1 MFKGKNVLITGCN
14 RGIGKTLVLKFL
26 EKNANV
32 ICCVRKIDNQF
43 KDFIDSI
50 KKKKLKIIKVLEFD
64 LEDEKKM
71 TEQIKSL
78 YSEKINIDI
87 LINNAATPQG
97 SILEM
102 TSISM
107 VKKIFE
113 INFFSQIKIIQLLL
127 RIMKKS
133 KNASIINIGSI
144 SGIKPARGNLSYGSS
159 KAALMF
165 ASQILSEELKNYNIR
180 VNAFAP
186 SITET
191 DMMKKIDQKAKEEMI
206 KDTKLKRPYT
216 TKEVAEKILFLASD
230 KSKKVNGKII
240 TMDNMYDWSK

>member
-87 LINNAATPQG
+87 LINNAGTPQG

-102 TSISM
+102 TSIST

-191 DMMKKIDQKAKEEMI
+191 DMMEKNTPENV
-206 KDTKLKRPYT
+206 L
-216 TKEVAEKILFLASD
+216 KEVISNSSLNRIGETKDIANTALFLASD
-230 KSKKVNGKII
+230 LSNFI
-240 TMDNMYDWSK
+240 TGQTIRVDGGM